1 MWYKFIKCF
10 LIKWVYYICN
20 IFILFYGWF
29 FNVYVQVIWPA
40 LVNRPFVDG
49 LWIVR
54 SWTDFCKGR
63 FDLFSKSDADRAK
76 LNWPVLC
83 LLWSRPIY
91 PREGAGKP
99 NEDAAAGITLPDFH
113 AGVSSSALPQF
124 SIGRTGLSFGYM
136 CIYFFCCTSGDHSFS
151 FMAVA
156 ICRVRMAWPSSLQL
170 DDFV

>member
-40 LVNRPFVDG
+40 LVNRPFLDG

-63 FDLFSKSDADRAK
+63 CDLFFKSDADRAK
-76 LNWPVLC
+76 LNWSVLC
-83 LLWSRPIY
+83 NLSQRGGRASQARTPPPASPCRTFTPESHPRHCLNFRSDELAYLPGICVYIFSVVLL
-91 PREGAGKP
+91 
-99 NEDAAAGITLPDFH
+99 GIIRFL
-113 AGVSSSALPQF
+113 SWLLQF
-124 SIGRTGLSFGYM
+124 
-136 CIYFFCCTSGDHSFS
+136 
-151 FMAVA
+151 AV
-156 ICRVRMAWPSSLQL
+156 CAWPGLL
-170 DDFV
+170 HYNLTILYK